1 MPTSIMQKNYSHC
14 PLKKRPVFMM
24 KDAELALKND
34 SESEMEPE
42 NLSTKPQDLSMKS
55 KKKARSVSPASP
67 VSVVMIK
74 TEDSLPT
81 PPPSSSPSP
90 SETTK
95 SPISIPTP
103 TYGTLPSIYYPTARS
118 PLSPASSNNGTV
130 AAAAA
135 AAGSMQDV
143 LYKSFSSVYPAAVA
157 GYPGFPYTMPY
168 PADFYSAAAY
178 HHHHSRQQSFHHQH
192 QQQQSQEQPQQPHL
206 SQISPPRSEPLS
218 PYSAG
223 QRDRSPSA
231 SPTTHLFRPER
242 RSLSPP
248 PSMVVPS
255 YPAELRLT
263 QNNSNIIKSEPFA
276 RSQHRYMP
284 YALGP
289 HHPHQHPHHQPH
301 LHHHH
306 HHAQHPHLMMASS
319 HHNIDHPSLSP
330 TSSHTSFNSYLSSS
344 RGRSLSPASASPGSV
359 SLSEENNN
367 SLTATNGNNVLTEKS
382 TSSSNIQEHKEAG
395 DKSSATGEKG
405 SSTGGAAP
413 RYQCPDCGKSYS
425 TYSGLSKH
433 QQFHCPAAEGNQAQK
448 TFVCKE
454 CDKPYKTLGALKMH
468 IRTHTLPCKCNLC
481 DKAFSRPWLLQG
493 HIRTHTGEKPFVCKL
508 CQRAFA
514 DRSNLRAHQQTHED
528 VKRFKC
534 PTCTKSF
541 SRLPLLT
548 KHAETGCPGGSG
560 AGSPVPSHPDSPG
573 SIDGGRCHSP
583 DPSCQDESKF
593 IPTVLPHATNSGNN
607 SANIANIA
615 VY

>member
-14 PLKKRPVFMM
+14 PLKKRPVFLM

-55 KKKARSVSPASP
+55 KKKARSVSPGSP
-67 VSVVMIK
+67 VSVVVIK

-90 SETTK
+90 SEATK

-118 PLSPASSNNGTV
+118 PLSPASSTNGTV

-135 AAGSMQDV
+135 TASSMQDV

-178 HHHHSRQQSFHHQH
+178 HHHHSRQQSFHQQQH
-192 QQQQSQEQPQQPHL
+192 QTQDQPQQAL
-206 SQISPPRSEPLS
+206 ASQISPPRSEPLS

-223 QRDRSPSA
+223 QRDRSPSP
-231 SPTTHLFRPER
+231 SPTRHLFRPER

-263 QNNSNIIKSEPFA
+263 QNNNFIKSEPFA

-284 YALGP
+284 YTLGP
-289 HHPHQHPHHQPH
+289 HHPQQHPHAQ
-301 LHHHH
+301 HHH
-306 HHAQHPHLMMASS
+306 HHAQHPHLMMAPS
-319 HHNIDHPSLSP
+319 HHSIEHPSLSP
-330 TSSHTSFNSYLSSS
+330 TSSHASFNSYLSSS
-344 RGRSLSPASASPGSV
+344 RGRSLSPASASPGSH

-382 TSSSNIQEHKEAG
+382 TSSSNIQEHKAAA
-395 DKSSATGEKG
+395 DKSSTPGEKG
-405 SSTGGAAP
+405 GAGSTGGSAP
-413 RYQCPDCGKSYS
+413 R
-425 TYSGLSKH
+425 
-433 QQFHCPAAEGNQAQK
+433 
-448 TFVCKE
+448 
-454 CDKPYKTLGALKMH
+454 
-468 IRTHTLPCKCNLC
+468 
-481 DKAFSRPWLLQG
+481 
-493 HIRTHTGEKPFVCKL
+493 
-508 CQRAFA
+508 
-514 DRSNLRAHQQTHED
+514 
-528 VKRFKC
+528 
-534 PTCTKSF
+534 
-541 SRLPLLT
+541 
-548 KHAETGCPGGSG
+548 
-560 AGSPVPSHPDSPG
+560 PG

-593 IPTVLPHATNSGNN
+593 MPTVLPHATNSGTN
-607 SANIANIA
+607 SANIA